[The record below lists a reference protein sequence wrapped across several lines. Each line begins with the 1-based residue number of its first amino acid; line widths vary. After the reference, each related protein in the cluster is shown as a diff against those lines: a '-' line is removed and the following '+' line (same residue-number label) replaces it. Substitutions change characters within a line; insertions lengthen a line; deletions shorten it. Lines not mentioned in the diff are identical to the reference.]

1 MKSIGESAAKTL
13 SDFDDKER
21 RLQVSLR
28 GLLLLIAACGIWIAY
43 FKTSSDVLTIQDE
56 LSRLRYLARELLI
69 EDPSQLAAVQRG
81 PMYKQQVWE
90 VYVPKLDGKHFEIRL
105 LMDDI
110 VVTNTFKWNQI
121 SPLKQA
127 VLAPG
132 KHTIEHQYYSRSE
145 QKNAVLKV
153 LVDGET
159 VIKET
164 RPSDPGDS
172 GRFIISSSVGSES
185 KSFKN
190 DEIVRLYHLRFRAI
204 SKDGSSSVPKNPRP
218 GILLWIEAVDNAEEV
233 AEKN

>member
-1 MKSIGESAAKTL
+1 MESDLPAETGCFVAGQAHNRASILFPFRT
-13 SDFDDKER
+13 
-21 RLQVSLR
+21 
-28 GLLLLIAACGIWIAY
+28 
-43 FKTSSDVLTIQDE
+43 
-56 LSRLRYLARELLI
+56 
-69 EDPSQLAAVQRG
+69 
-81 PMYKQQVWE
+81 
-90 VYVPKLDGKHFEIRL
+90 
-105 LMDDI
+105 
-110 VVTNTFKWNQI
+110 
-121 SPLKQA
+121 
-127 VLAPG
+127 
-132 KHTIEHQYYSRSE
+132 
-145 QKNAVLKV
+145 KNAVLKV